1 MEDLNDWHS
10 IENSSPENR
19 ELGEILRQ
27 LEGLH
32 QGGSPIDWQETR
44 QRCGDALASLLIGC
58 SKSLR
63 LPSLLEGT
71 EYEVGGDEH
80 HLVRVESEPER
91 VYKITHSD
99 SFGCFSRFL
108 PADPD
113 LTGRHFYATVNEDPR
128 LYIRRWMLLNTL
140 GEYQTRYEGL
150 LWPQEDLFVPRIC
163 VSQPFLESE
172 NPSESEIA
180 ESLSRYGYQRISV
193 DTYLNGRT
201 NILLSDAAP
210 RNVRIINRVP
220 VPFDAI
226 ASFATPEV
234 LAWVAKSVGNSTSS

>member
-1 MEDLNDWHS
+1 MEVLNDWQA
-10 IENSSPENR
+10 IQNSSTENR
-19 ELGEILRQ
+19 ELGEVLRQ

-32 QGGSPIDWQETR
+32 HGGTPLDWQEPR
-44 QRCGDALASLLIGC
+44 QWRGDALASLLIGC

-63 LPSLLEGT
+63 LPSLLGGT

-80 HLVRVESEPER
+80 YLLRVETEPER

-99 SFGCFSRFL
+99 SFGCFSLFL
-108 PADPD
+108 PSDPE
-113 LTGRHFYATVNEDPR
+113 LSGRHFYATVNDDPR
-128 LYIRRWMLLNTL
+128 IYIRRWMLLNTL

-150 LWPQEDLFVPRIC
+150 LWSQEDLFVPRIC

-180 ESLSRYGYQRISV
+180 KSLAQYGYQRISV
-193 DTYLNGRT
+193 DTYLNMET
-201 NILLSDAAP
+201 NILLADAAP
-210 RNVRIINRVP
+210 RNVRIINGVP

-226 ASFATPEV
+226 ASFVTPEI
-234 LAWVAKSVGNSTSS
+234 LSWAGKAARA

>member
-1 MEDLNDWHS
+1 
-10 IENSSPENR
+10 
-19 ELGEILRQ
+19 
-27 LEGLH
+27 
-32 QGGSPIDWQETR
+32 
-44 QRCGDALASLLIGC
+44 
-58 SKSLR
+58 
-63 LPSLLEGT
+63 
-71 EYEVGGDEH
+71 
-80 HLVRVESEPER
+80 
-91 VYKITHSD
+91 
-99 SFGCFSRFL
+99 
-108 PADPD
+108 
-113 LTGRHFYATVNEDPR
+113 
-128 LYIRRWMLLNTL
+128 MLLNTL

-210 RNVRIINRVP
+210 RNVRIINGVP